1 MQWANNRIGVPGS
14 IRPIIILVL
23 DLRSIRVAGSLPPVL
38 RSALYAQWRWT
49 LLACANNPR
58 NGMRIADFAMST
70 EADR

>member
-38 RSALYAQWRWT
+38 RSALYGVCTVA
-49 LLACANNPR
+49 L
-58 NGMRIADFAMST
+58 DFVSMC
-70 EADR
+70 E